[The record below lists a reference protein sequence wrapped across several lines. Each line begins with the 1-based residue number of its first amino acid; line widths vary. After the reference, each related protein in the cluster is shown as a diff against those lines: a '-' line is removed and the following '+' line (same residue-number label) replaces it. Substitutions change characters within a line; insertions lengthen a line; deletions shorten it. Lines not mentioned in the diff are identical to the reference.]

1 MKANRTLIL
10 NALLIVI
17 LLVSCYTPS
26 DTGSTPSVTDT
37 DSTPTPTP
45 TDSYSS
51 EQIVGTP
58 IRFGNIEV
66 AQNIFPTK
74 MFWDDAVK
82 ACANLGNGWR
92 LPHKYELNLLYLNK
106 DNLSGFGCNVYWSCT
121 VDDGDGAWSQYFVN
135 GTQSFD
141 YFHWNDENF
150 VRAVRTF

>member
-37 DSTPTPTP
+37 DSTPT
-45 TDSYSS
+45 DSYSS

-74 MFWDDAVK
+74 MLWDDAVK

-106 DNLSGFGCNVYWSCT
+106 DNLSGFGCNAYWSCT

-135 GTQSFD
+135 GTQTFE
-141 YFHWNDENF
+141 YFSWNDEYF